1 MNSTYKKARLLAGC
15 FLTVVCGFA
24 LLTGS
29 LQAQELRGKIT
40 GRVTDP
46 NGAAVP
52 GANVKVTDV
61 ARNKTVDLTTNSE
74 GLFEAPYL
82 LPGTYQVLVDMAGFK
97 KSLQQT
103 VQVAINETRT
113 LDIKMD
119 IGTPSETVTVTA
131 EPAQLNASDAN
142 LGLTIDRKRVDELP
156 SIHGDPYT
164 LMGLAPGVA
173 YTGSAR
179 LDRPFE
185 PTHIAGFAMNGARGI
200 RSDLLIDGAPSTAT
214 ANANEVIAS
223 YVPPTDITQEF
234 KVQTTTYD
242 SQFGN
247 TEGGVTS
254 IAIKSGTNQIHGTA
268 YYWIE
273 PGGWA
278 ANDFFGNSRG
288 QARPFTFSNRPGF
301 SISGPVTI
309 PKLYNGKDKTF
320 FLFSYEGIRDSRPR
334 FDATNVWVPTSAL
347 ASGDFSAYLSKVKIY
362 DPLTGT
368 FNATTGAVTNRTP
381 FTNNIIPAG
390 RISAVAKA
398 VLPFLGSPKGGAANG
413 FLINGNIFDSTL
425 AEKTRKYDNF
435 TAKIDHNFTRNDRF
449 FGRYSWYNRDSSY
462 NNYTGTDY
470 IGDRFKFISKQTA
483 LDEVHTFNAK
493 TVLNLRYGY
502 NRFIRL
508 TDAPEGQ
515 SGFDLTTLGFAAA
528 YNSLIPADIRRF
540 PRFDFSCSSS
550 CTGAPLGNGHTNENR
565 PVDSH
570 FVTAVLNRIEGKH
583 SLKLGGEMRIYREDD
598 NFRSNNQSGQFA
610 FDNTYTRIGS
620 ASAADVEGLGA
631 FASFLL
637 GYPTTM
643 SFTRAAD
650 YSEYSKT
657 YGFFVNDDIRLS
669 RKLTLGLGLR
679 WEFETP
685 LIERQNK
692 SVSGFDLAYTQPL
705 EAAARAN
712 YAALS
717 DTILK
722 TTLGLT
728 DISAKGGLLFATKDT
743 GRGLYNTPKNGFLPR
758 ASFAYQW
765 NARTV
770 IRGGFGLYQG
780 FLGERRG
787 DVIQSG
793 YSQTTTVPLTTGP
806 NGAPL
811 PVTLSSAFLTTTIIE
826 PTGNSLG
833 KQTALGQSISFF
845 NQDPKVSKQARF
857 SFGVQRQLWGGW
869 VLDAEYVGDHGYD
882 IEITQN
888 INALPNKYLN
898 TDSSRTAAMQ
908 TNNSNLG
915 GSVRNPFCT
924 NPNGSVCVSGA
935 LYPNAGGT
943 IARRQLLLPFP
954 EFGTINTTNNDG
966 TSWYNSAQFTLGKR
980 FSKGYDLQFAY
991 TRSKWLEAVEYL
1003 NAADPKP
1010 NKAIAAQDAP
1020 NRFSMSGF
1028 YEIPFGKGKQFL
1040 SHAGRFA
1047 DAIVGG
1053 WQIEGTYTFQSGFPL
1068 RFANDAFYL
1077 GTQISIPKGQ
1087 ESLSRWFNTDAF
1099 VSVLGATLPTC
1110 GAFPAG
1116 STNCASP
1123 ADHLRTLPFYFAD
1136 VRMQTMNNVDLGLRK
1151 DIHINERMKVQLRM
1165 EFVNAFNHPLLS
1177 TLSGGG
1183 AVVSPSSSAFGTV
1196 SASNQQNYARRAQ
1209 LMAKFIF

>member
-1 MNSTYKKARLLAGC
+1 MKTKFTMTSWVLIAVCLLLMIPA
-15 FLTVVCGFA
+15 T
-24 LLTGS
+24 
-29 LQAQELRGKIT
+29 LQAQDLRGKIT
-40 GRVTDP
+40 GRVMDP

-61 ARNKTVDLTTNSE
+61 ARNKTVDLITNSE

-82 LPGTYQVLVDMAGFK
+82 VPGTYQVLVEMAGFK
-97 KSLQQT
+97 KSLEQT

-113 LDIKMD
+113 LQIKMD

-131 EPAQLNASDAN
+131 EPAQLNAADGN

-173 YTGSAR
+173 YIGSAR

-254 IAIKSGTNQIHGTA
+254 IAIKSGTNQLHGTA

-301 SISGPVTI
+301 SISGPITI
-309 PKLYNGKDKTF
+309 PHVYNGKDKTF

-347 ASGDFSAYLSKVKIY
+347 ASGDFSAYISKVKIF

-368 FNATTGAVTNRTP
+368 FNATTGAVTNRTA
-381 FTNNIIPAG
+381 FTNNIIPAN
-390 RISAVAKA
+390 RISPVAKA

-435 TAKIDHNFTRNDRF
+435 TVKIDHNFTKNDHF

-470 IGDRFKFISKQTA
+470 IGDRFAFISKQTA

-493 TVLNLRYGY
+493 TVLNVRYGY
-502 NRFIRL
+502 NRFIRA
-508 TDAPEGQ
+508 TDGPEGQ
-515 SGFDLTTLGFAAA
+515 AGFDLTTLGFAGSF
-528 YNSLIPADIRRF
+528 NSLIPTAIRRF

-570 FVTAVLNRIEGKH
+570 FVTAVLNRVEGKH

-610 FDNTYTRIGS
+610 FDNTYTRVGS

-643 SFTRAAD
+643 SLTRAAD

-657 YGFFVNDDIRLS
+657 YGFFVNDDIRVS
-669 RKLTLGLGLR
+669 RKLTVGLGLR

-692 SVSGFDLAYTQPL
+692 SVSGFDLSYTQPL
-705 EAAARAN
+705 EATARAN
-712 YAALS
+712 YATLS

-728 DISAKGGLLFATKDT
+728 DISAKGGLLFAAKDT

-758 ASFAYQW
+758 GSFAYQW
-765 NARTV
+765 NSKTV
-770 IRGGFGLYQG
+770 FRGGFGLYQG

-833 KQTALGQSISFF
+833 RQTALGQSISFF
-845 NQDPKVSKQARF
+845 NQNPKVSKQARF

-869 VLDAEYVGDHGYD
+869 VLDASYVGDRGYD

-898 TDSSRTAAMQ
+898 ADNSRTAAMQ
-908 TNNSNLG
+908 ANNSNLG

-924 NPNGSVCVSGA
+924 NPNGSVCVGGA
-935 LYPNAGGT
+935 LFPNAGGT
-943 IARRQLLLPFP
+943 TTRRQLLLPFP

-966 TSWYNSAQFTLGKR
+966 KSWYNSAQFTLSKR
-980 FSKGYDLQFAY
+980 FWKGYDLQFAY
-991 TRSKWLEAVEYL
+991 TRSKWIEAVEYL
-1003 NAADPKP
+1003 NPADPKP
-1010 NKAIAAQDAP
+1010 SRAIAAQDAP

-1028 YEIPFGKGKQFL
+1028 YEFPFGKGKQFL
-1040 SHAGRFA
+1040 THAGRFA

-1077 GTQISIPKGQ
+1077 GTQISIPKNQ
-1087 ESLSRWFNTDAF
+1087 ETLSRWFNTGAF

-1110 GAFPAG
+1110 EAFPTG
-1116 STNCASP
+1116 STNCATP
-1123 ADHLRTLPFYFAD
+1123 ADHLRTLPFYYAD

>member
-1 MNSTYKKARLLAGC
+1 
-15 FLTVVCGFA
+15 
-24 LLTGS
+24 
-29 LQAQELRGKIT
+29 
-40 GRVTDP
+40 
-46 NGAAVP
+46 
-52 GANVKVTDV
+52 
-61 ARNKTVDLTTNSE
+61 
-74 GLFEAPYL
+74 
-82 LPGTYQVLVDMAGFK
+82 
-97 KSLQQT
+97 
-103 VQVAINETRT
+103 
-113 LDIKMD
+113 
-119 IGTPSETVTVTA
+119 
-131 EPAQLNASDAN
+131 
-142 LGLTIDRKRVDELP
+142 
-156 SIHGDPYT
+156 
-164 LMGLAPGVA
+164 
-173 YTGSAR
+173 
-179 LDRPFE
+179 
-185 PTHIAGFAMNGARGI
+185 
-200 RSDLLIDGAPSTAT
+200 
-214 ANANEVIAS
+214 
-223 YVPPTDITQEF
+223 
-234 KVQTTTYD
+234 
-242 SQFGN
+242 
-247 TEGGVTS
+247 
-254 IAIKSGTNQIHGTA
+254 
-268 YYWIE
+268 
-273 PGGWA
+273 
-278 ANDFFGNSRG
+278 
-288 QARPFTFSNRPGF
+288 
-301 SISGPVTI
+301 
-309 PKLYNGKDKTF
+309 
-320 FLFSYEGIRDSRPR
+320 
-334 FDATNVWVPTSAL
+334 
-347 ASGDFSAYLSKVKIY
+347 
-362 DPLTGT
+362 
-368 FNATTGAVTNRTP
+368 
-381 FTNNIIPAG
+381 
-390 RISAVAKA
+390 
-398 VLPFLGSPKGGAANG
+398 
-413 FLINGNIFDSTL
+413 
-425 AEKTRKYDNF
+425 
-435 TAKIDHNFTRNDRF
+435 
-449 FGRYSWYNRDSSY
+449 
-462 NNYTGTDY
+462 
-470 IGDRFKFISKQTA
+470 
-483 LDEVHTFNAK
+483 
-493 TVLNLRYGY
+493 
-502 NRFIRL
+502 
-508 TDAPEGQ
+508 
-515 SGFDLTTLGFAAA
+515 
-528 YNSLIPADIRRF
+528 
-540 PRFDFSCSSS
+540 
-550 CTGAPLGNGHTNENR
+550 
-565 PVDSH
+565 
-570 FVTAVLNRIEGKH
+570 
-583 SLKLGGEMRIYREDD
+583 MRIYREDD

-610 FDNTYTRIGS
+610 FDNTYTRVGS

-631 FASFLL
+631 YASFLL

-669 RKLTLGLGLR
+669 RKLTLGLGVR
-679 WEFETP
+679 WEFETA

-692 SVSGFDLAYTQPL
+692 SVSGFDLTYTQPL
-705 EAAARAN
+705 EAAAKAN

-728 DISAKGGLLFATKDT
+728 DISAKGGLLFANKDT

-758 ASFAYQW
+758 GSFAYQW
-765 NARTV
+765 NAKTV

-833 KQTALGQSISFF
+833 RQTALGQSISFF
-845 NQDPKVSKQARF
+845 NQGPKVSKQARF

-915 GSVRNPFCT
+915 GSVRSPFCT
-924 NPNGSVCVSGA
+924 NPSGSVCVSGA

-966 TSWYNSAQFTLGKR
+966 TSWYNSAQFTLSKR

-991 TRSKWLEAVEYL
+991 TRSKWLESVEYL
-1003 NAADPKP
+1003 NAADPRP

-1028 YEIPFGKGKQFL
+1028 YEFPFGKGKQFL
-1040 SHAGRFA
+1040 SNAGRLA
-1047 DAIVGG
+1047 NAIVGG

-1077 GTQISIPKGQ
+1077 GTKISLPKGQ
-1087 ESLSRWFNTDAF
+1087 ESLNRWFNTDAF
-1099 VSVLGATLPTC
+1099 VSLLGATPTC
-1110 GAFPAG
+1110 GAFTAG

-1136 VRMQTMNNVDLGLRK
+1136 VRMQTINNADLGLRK